1 MSRLRLQ
8 VVVLDRRVMS
18 KSLTP
23 AVRRQ
28 IIAFNPAEPGAPSVA
43 QFCRELGVSRPSF
56 YKVRG
61 RFAKEGNAALRI

>member
-1 MSRLRLQ
+1 M
-8 VVVLDRRVMS
+8 MS